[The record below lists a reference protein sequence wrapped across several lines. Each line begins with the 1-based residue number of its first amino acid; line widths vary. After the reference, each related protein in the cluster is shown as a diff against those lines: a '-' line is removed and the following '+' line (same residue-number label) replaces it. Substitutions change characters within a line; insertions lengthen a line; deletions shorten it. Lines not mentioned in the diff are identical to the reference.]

1 MSDNLNDALRAL
13 IAEVIREALPAMLAE
28 IAPQLAARADETIDA
43 ARFEADGLGTR
54 RQFADAAG
62 RGAFATFKGGTTGR
76 ARIARRADVLA
87 WLAMRSTKPRSAAPA
102 NDTAEPTTHA
112 DAYDAIVQRAG

>member
-1 MSDNLNDALRAL
+1 
-13 IAEVIREALPAMLAE
+13 MLAE
-28 IAPQLAARADETIDA
+28 IAPQLVARADETIDA
-43 ARFEADGLGTR
+43 ARFAADGFGTR
-54 RQFADAAG
+54 RQFADAAR

-87 WLAMRSTKPRSAAPA
+87 WLDTRITKLRSAAPA
-102 NDTAEPTTHA
+102 NDTTEPTTDA